1 MNVKNTKDVSAN
13 KMAFCVYGPSG
24 VGKTT
29 LVGTLPGKVLML
41 SAEQGELSLKGKDV
55 DYVHVTDWAG
65 VKEFMEFVQTDEA
78 KKKYDWIVLDS
89 MSELGERCLEAC
101 ELKFKGE
108 DNKFKLWDTYK
119 KELTKIIK
127 FFRDTPSYHSLHI
140 YQQDTREDDMG
151 RRMTTFKVSGSLR
164 ASVPYFYDEVFYMC
178 VNKNEKGKETRVVKT
193 APSIKVIAK
202 DRSGALDE
210 KEAPDMAEILNKI
223 LS

>member
-1 MNVKNTKDVSAN
+1 MKIKNTKDVSTN

-55 DYVHVTDWAG
+55 DYIHASTWKE
-65 VKEFMEFVQTDEA
+65 VKEFIEFVQTDEA
-78 KKKYDWIVLDS
+78 KKTYDWIVLDS
-89 MSELGERCLEAC
+89 MSELGERVLEAC
-101 ELKFKGE
+101 EEKFKGE
-108 DNKFKLWDTYK
+108 DNKFKIWDTYK

-127 FFRDTPSYHSLHI
+127 FFRDTPDYHSLHI
-140 YQQDTREDDMG
+140 YQQDIREDDAG

-164 ASVPYFYDEVFYMC
+164 ANVPYFYDEVFYM
-178 VNKNEKGKETRVVKT
+178 KIDKDDKGKETRVLQT
-193 APSIKVIAK
+193 AAAPRLVAK

-210 KEAPDMAEILNKI
+210 KELPDVAKI
-223 LS
+223 LEKIVS